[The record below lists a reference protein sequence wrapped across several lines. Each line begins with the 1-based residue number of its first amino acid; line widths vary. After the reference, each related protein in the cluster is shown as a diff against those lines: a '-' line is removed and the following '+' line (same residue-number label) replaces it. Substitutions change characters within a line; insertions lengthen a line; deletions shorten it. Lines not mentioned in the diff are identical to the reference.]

1 MSKFGIDSPIE
12 SSTLIETLLRDGYV
26 FIPKWRQGL
35 APAEFLATMERYVDC
50 RAHTF
55 GSETSS
61 IQILTPRTAINKN
74 RRRYSDIYGLG
85 EFPLHTDLAHWA
97 RPPRYIMLRC
107 VAGCTDVYTSL
118 LPVSF
123 LNTIVDK
130 SMLLQAMF
138 CSEPLRRDHSGSIL
152 PMIFT
157 DNNVNGLRWDQHSL
171 KPMNTAA
178 FAVGQ
183 SMSITESKHS
193 EMSVQYLADIGDTLI
208 IDNWRCLHGRG
219 RVSKEGQHR
228 RIQRIYLSE
237 VEDV

>member
-1 MSKFGIDSPIE
+1 MSRFGIDPPIE
-12 SSTLIETLLRDGYV
+12 SSTLVETLQRDGYV
-26 FIPKWRQGL
+26 FIPKWSQEM
-35 APAEFLATMERYVDC
+35 APAEFLATMESCVDR
-50 RAHTF
+50 RAHTL

-61 IQILTPRTAINKN
+61 IQILKPRTALNKN

-107 VAGCTDVYTSL
+107 VVGCNDVYTSL
-118 LPVSF
+118 LPVPF

-130 SMLLQAMF
+130 SILLQAMF
-138 CSEPLRRDHSGSIL
+138 CSELPRRDHSGSIL
-152 PMIFT
+152 SMIFT
-157 DNNVNGLRWDQHSL
+157 ENHVNGLRWDKHSL

-178 FAVGQ
+178 FSVGQ
-183 SMSITESKHS
+183 SMSLTESKHS

-219 RVSKEGQHR
+219 RVSKEGQNR

-237 VEDV
+237 VSDV